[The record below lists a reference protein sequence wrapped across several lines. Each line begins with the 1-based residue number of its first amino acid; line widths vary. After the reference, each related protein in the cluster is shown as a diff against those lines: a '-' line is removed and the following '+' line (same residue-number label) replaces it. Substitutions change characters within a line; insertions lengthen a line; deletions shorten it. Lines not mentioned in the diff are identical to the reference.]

1 MRLRDRKGER
11 MKTLNTIELPK
22 DSPWLPY
29 LVANDRLQIMTQML
43 PELDIEEAEVLIPYL
58 PKGWLGVLEGYL
70 SIAIP
75 FMAGSFADRCDSP
88 YSFATFLPITMLL
101 NEHYRNCDLSSE
113 EIEDIRRLVD
123 SYASDLIL
131 NFGKFVPLHVFI
143 FSTHDAVRQLV
154 EPEEHTVGFAN
165 YYPKVFQLESL

>member
-1 MRLRDRKGER
+1 
-11 MKTLNTIELPK
+11 MKALNAINLPM

-43 PELDIEEAEVLIPYL
+43 PELDIEEAEVLVPYL
-58 PKGWLGVLEGYL
+58 PKGWLGILEGYL

-75 FMAGSFADRCDSP
+75 FMAGSFADRQKSP

-101 NEHYRNCDLSSE
+101 NEHYRNCDLSVE

-123 SYASDLIL
+123 SYAPDLIL
-131 NFGKFVPLHVFI
+131 NFGGFVPLHVFI

-154 EPEEHTVGFAN
+154 EPKEHEVGFSN
-165 YYPKVFQLESL
+165 YYPKVFQLELP